1 MSVNKDFG
9 EFMET
14 GVKGLVEHSKF
25 NKATNHVTYDAS
37 KLELPEGI
45 TVESLKDHVTVINNL
60 SAQAEVATQR
70 IAHEQYEHNKDL
82 TTLDGTLDMGAF
94 TINSQYH
101 LKQQV
106 GEEFL
111 YGQSTTAVDYM
122 HAPEQAQWLS
132 DQRTASQDLAAKL
145 FG

>member
-9 EFMET
+9 EFMEA

-70 IAHEQYEHNKDL
+70 IAHEQYEQNDQL

-111 YGQSTTAVDYM
+111 YGQATTAVDYM
-122 HAPEQAQWLS
+122 HAPEQAEWLS
-132 DQRTASQDLAAKL
+132 DQRAASQDLAAKL